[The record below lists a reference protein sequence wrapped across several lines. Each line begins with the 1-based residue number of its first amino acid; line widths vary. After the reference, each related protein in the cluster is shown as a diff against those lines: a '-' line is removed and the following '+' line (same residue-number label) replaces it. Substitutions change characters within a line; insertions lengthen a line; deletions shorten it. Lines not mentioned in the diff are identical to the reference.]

1 MLAEAHRLD
10 KVPIRKKTLHSTYS
24 KIVEDNGNKPIAVR
38 SFHNHLN
45 RLVMFGLVN
54 EVTEN
59 RGKGGG
65 RYNVY
70 ELSQEMTPQ
79 INE

>member
-1 MLAEAHRLD
+1 
-10 KVPIRKKTLHSTYS
+10 
-24 KIVEDNGNKPIAVR
+24 
-38 SFHNHLN
+38 
-45 RLVMFGLVN
+45 MFGLVN

-79 INE
+79 AVNKAINETDDISWVDVTYIKDV